1 MNWVTGTCKGSIYTP
16 PQSPF
21 FLIKDFY
28 IKKKGI
34 NKGIDKV
41 LFPSDNPLLN
51 LTLHAKSPPL
61 KGSSVIET

>member
-1 MNWVTGTCKGSIYTP
+1 MNWVTGTCKGYINPSLKP
-16 PQSPF
+16 L

-34 NKGIDKV
+34 NKGVDKV
-41 LFPSDNPLLN
+41 LFPSDNPLIN